1 MDVNIIYMT
10 GVSPCVKH
18 RFNFSKRITITEV
31 TFKIVTERYS
41 VLLLVHV
48 DKNII
53 FYRIFDNIC
62 QFFSTFLVNTFFVQ
76 FFTLIPEMLKSM
88 ISDQPFLR
96 FQVPKSENP

>member
-18 RFNFSKRITITEV
+18 RFNFSKQITIHED

-41 VLLLVHV
+41 VLVLGHA

-62 QFFSTFLVNTFFVQ
+62 QFFCTFLVNTFFVE
-76 FFTLIPEMLKSM
+76 FFTLIPE
-88 ISDQPFLR
+88 I
-96 FQVPKSENP
+96 